1 GTAEN
6 GSSVQLFVDGVGDST
21 GSASPYSITASP
33 LLDGSFSLTAK
44 ATDTAGNTS
53 VASGSLS
60 VTIDTSAPAAPA
72 TPDPEASSDTGSSS
86 TDNITGDDTPTFNGT
101 AEAGS
106 FVELLRDG
114 SSVGSSTADGFG
126 AWTITDTPSVADGTY
141 NYRARA
147 TDTAGNVGVSDP
159 LQVLVVEIDTAAPAA
174 PSTPDLATASDS
186 GASSSDNVTSDS
198 TPSFGGS
205 AEPNS
210 TVDLYAG
217 ATRAGSGSADG
228 SGNWSITSS
237 LLAHPL
243 LAHLQPARRRHPR
256 DHGEGPPRRP
266 PHLPSA
272 ARARGHDRH
281 GRPGGA
287 LDARPDH
294 GQRQRRLEQRRHHQR
309 LDAELRR
316 HGRE

>member
-1 GTAEN
+1 VEIDTTAPAAPSTPDLATASDSGASSSDNVTSDSTPSFGGSAEPNSTVDLYAGATLVGSGSADGSGNWSITSSLLADGSYSLTAKATDLAGNTGPASGSLSVTIDTAAPAAPSTPDLTTASDSGASNSDDITSDSTPSFAGTAEN

-60 VTIDTSAPAAPA
+60 VTIDTSAPAAPS
-72 TPDPEASSDTGSSS
+72 TPDLKASSDSGSSS
-86 TDNITGDDTPTFNGT
+86 TDNITGDSTPTFNGT

-106 FVELLRDG
+106 YVELLRDG

-159 LQVLVVEIDTAAPAA
+159 LQVLVVE
-174 PSTPDLATASDS
+174 
-186 GASSSDNVTSDS
+186 
-198 TPSFGGS
+198 
-205 AEPNS
+205 
-210 TVDLYAG
+210 
-217 ATRAGSGSADG
+217 
-228 SGNWSITSS
+228 
-237 LLAHPL
+237 
-243 LAHLQPARRRHPR
+243 
-256 DHGEGPPRRP
+256 
-266 PHLPSA
+266 
-272 ARARGHDRH
+272 
-281 GRPGGA
+281 
-287 LDARPDH
+287 
-294 GQRQRRLEQRRHHQR
+294 
-309 LDAELRR
+309 
-316 HGRE
+316 